1 MGITKQHLSCVIYIY
16 SYLDRS
22 KNLTKHPT
30 NHARLPQNH
39 KQTAHKTPKQST
51 KTTSFNTKIPIY
63 NISNTAY
70 AFLKLNHTQTQQNNQ
85 KILKIKIKHPQKHS
99 NTHQNNNS
107 SLTCASQ
114 KINTGSTAFNS
125 CKHRNT
131 KRKQTRQNSANKNQP
146 HQTTQNRGDE
156 TKNQKP
162 KTHTKQQKRKHPCR
176 TPSSKQDEATACF
189 SLLFSLDF
197 KSIKP
202 IAKQKTQKIRHIKK
216 MQTKHEFSVSRFR
229 FHPGKSEGRM

>member
-22 KNLTKHPT
+22 KTLTKLPT

-85 KILKIKIKHPQKHS
+85 KILKIKTKHPQKHS

-114 KINTGSTAFNS
+114 KINTGSTALHS

-146 HQTTQNRGDE
+146 HQTTQNRGGE

-162 KTHTKQQKRKHPCR
+162 KTHTKQQKRKHP
-176 TPSSKQDEATACF
+176 SQISF
-189 SLLFSLDF
+189 SHAREDGCLFLL
-197 KSIKP
+197 
-202 IAKQKTQKIRHIKK
+202 
-216 MQTKHEFSVSRFR
+216 VV
-229 FHPGKSEGRM
+229 

>member
-1 MGITKQHLSCVIYIY
+1 MLNFSKYI
-16 SYLDRS
+16 S
-22 KNLTKHPT
+22 KPFNTYCIKNKLIFRQSEKR
-30 NHARLPQNH
+30 ARLPQNH

-70 AFLKLNHTQTQQNNQ
+70 TFLKLNHTQTQQNNQ
-85 KILKIKIKHPQKHS
+85 KILKIKTKHPQKHS

-114 KINTGSTAFNS
+114 KINTGSTALHS

-146 HQTTQNRGDE
+146 HLTTQNRGDE

-202 IAKQKTQKIRHIKK
+202 IAKQKHKKIRHIEK

-229 FHPGKSEGRM
+229 FHPGKSEDRM

>member
-1 MGITKQHLSCVIYIY
+1 MLHFSKYLSKPFN
-16 SYLDRS
+16 SYCI
-22 KNLTKHPT
+22 KNKLIFRQSEKR
-30 NHARLPQNH
+30 ARLPQNH
-39 KQTAHKTPKQST
+39 KQTAHKTPKQPT
-51 KTTSFNTKIPIY
+51 KTTSFTNKTPFY
-63 NISNTAY
+63 HLPNTAY

-85 KILKIKIKHPQKHS
+85 KILKINTKHPQKHS
-99 NTHQNNNS
+99 NTQQNNNS

-114 KINTGSTAFNS
+114 EINTGSTAFNS

-229 FHPGKSEGRM
+229 FHPGKSEDRM